1 MGSCDHSEPIT
12 GQDDGQWASLSH
24 MLPAVVSLGSKAGP
38 VVVFGTE
45 FSIGERLLSSEED
58 TRMADIRDNEA

>member
-1 MGSCDHSEPIT
+1 MREYINNFLQGH
-12 GQDDGQWASLSH
+12 
-24 MLPAVVSLGSKAGP
+24 LGSKAGP